1 MKLTHALLMAVIAG
15 GLMVQSALAGSG
27 EARRTSRYSEATTP
41 LIVKRSP
48 NIGYLQHFN
57 LYIDGVRV
65 ATLGY
70 GRSYEGTI
78 TPGLHFVTIKQMPHL
93 NDAWPFTQQWI
104 RVRPGETNV
113 FTASWSHGGTRIY
126 LQES

>member
-1 MKLTHALLMAVIAG
+1 MKLTNALLAAGIAA
-15 GLMVQSALAGSG
+15 GLMVQSALAGTG
-27 EARRTSRYSEATTP
+27 EPRHAPRYSEASTS

-70 GRSYEGTI
+70 GRNYQGTI

-93 NDAWPFTQQWI
+93 NDAWPYTQQWI
-104 RVRPGETNV
+104 RVRPGQTNV
-113 FTASWSHGGTRIY
+113 FTASWRHGGTRIF
-126 LQES
+126 LEES

>member
-1 MKLTHALLMAVIAG
+1 MKLKHALVTAVVAG
-15 GLMVQSALAGSG
+15 GLMAQSAFAGTGEGRHASAYSG
-27 EARRTSRYSEATTP
+27 ASTP

-70 GRSYEGTI
+70 GRMYEGTI
-78 TPGLHFVTIKQMPHL
+78 SPGLHFVTIKQMPHL
-93 NDAWPFTQQWI
+93 NDAWPYTQQWI
-104 RVRPGETNV
+104 RVRPGQTNV

>member
-1 MKLTHALLMAVIAG
+1 MKLSHSLLTAVVAG
-15 GLMVQSALAGSG
+15 GLMAQSALAGSG
-27 EARRTSRYSEATTP
+27 EARQASGHSGASTP

-48 NIGYLQHFN
+48 NIGYLQHFS

-70 GRSYEGTI
+70 GRRYEGTI

-93 NDAWPFTQQWI
+93 NDAWPYTQQWI
-104 RVRPGETNV
+104 RVRPGQTNV

-126 LQES
+126 LEES

>member
-1 MKLTHALLMAVIAG
+1 MKLTHALLTTVVAG
-15 GLMVQSALAGSG
+15 GLMAQSAWAGSG
-27 EARRTSRYSEATTP
+27 EARQASGYLGATTP

-48 NIGYLQHFN
+48 NIGFLQHFN

-70 GRSYEGTI
+70 GRMYQGTI

-93 NDAWPFTQQWI
+93 NDAWPYSQQWI
-104 RVRPGETNV
+104 RVRPGQTNV
-113 FTASWSHGGTRIY
+113 FTASWSHGGTRI
-126 LQES
+126 LLGQS